1 MSSTQIE
8 KIYNA
13 ILKIGRFP
21 KQTRYNIRNN
31 SDVAPRGA
39 VFGLIKLRNWVA
51 SVKDTDLYPSK
62 LSFYP
67 KYTELYRLL
76 EELMWD
82 YDPSFKFTSIQV
94 NDNQLCAKHKDTNNV
109 GVSYIIGVGNYEGGE
124 LRVWNDNGTEYE
136 DIDIHNKF
144 ISFDGSKR
152 FHQTLPFTGN
162 RYTIIYYIV

>member
-1 MSSTQIE
+1 MSSVQLE
-8 KIYNA
+8 KIYKA

-21 KQTRYNIRNN
+21 KQKRYNIRNN
-31 SDVAPRGA
+31 PDVAPRGA
-39 VFGLIKLRNWVA
+39 VFGLIKLRQVNA
-51 SVKDTDLYPSK
+51 SVKDIDVYPSK

-82 YDPSFKFTSIQV
+82 YNPSFKFTSIQV
-94 NDNQLCAKHKDTNNV
+94 NDNQLCAKHKDANNV
-109 GVSYIIGVGNYEGGE
+109 GESYIIGVGEYEGGE
-124 LRVWNDNGTEYE
+124 LRVWNEAGTKYE

-152 FHQTLPFTGN
+152 FHQTLPFKGN
-162 RYTIIYYIV
+162 RYTIVYYIQ

>member
-1 MSSTQIE
+1 MSSIHID
-8 KIYNA
+8 KVYNA

-21 KQTRYNIRNN
+21 KQERYNIRT
-31 SDVAPRGA
+31 SADVAPRGA
-39 VFGLIKLRNWVA
+39 VFGLIKLRNWDA
-51 SVKDTDLYPSK
+51 AVKDTPFYPSK

-94 NDNQLCAKHKDTNNV
+94 NDNVLCVKHKDANNV
-109 GVSYIIGVGNYEGGE
+109 GISYIIGVGDYEGGE
-124 LRVWNDNGTEYE
+124 LRLWNEKGTQYE

-144 ISFDGSKR
+144 ISFNGSKR
-152 FHQTLPFTGN
+152 FHETLPFSGN
-162 RYTIIYYIV
+162 RYTIIYYSV